1 MLSIVRSAPEII
13 SDGLYTHASD
23 VWAFGI
29 LAWELY
35 ASYEN
40 GQEQRHLS
48 LPYFF
53 LKNEQVIFNAFLSSQ
68 DFF

>member
-35 ASYEN
+35 ASYET
-40 GQEQRHLS
+40 GQEKCPLS
-48 LPYFF
+48 LPYSS
-53 LKNEQVIFNAFLSSQ
+53 LKNEQVILNPF
-68 DFF
+68 

>member
-13 SDGLYTHASD
+13 SDVLYTHASD

-35 ASYEN
+35 AYYEN

-48 LPYFF
+48 LPYFS
-53 LKNEQVIFNAFLSSQ
+53 LKNEQVIFNPF
-68 DFF
+68 